1 MDATLQCYA
10 CGARYDTAE
19 RGRCSCG
26 EPCWF
31 ALDASD
37 FTWPSDAAPA
47 GMWRYTDLLPIDS
60 PHGIGSTVG
69 GTPLVRTK
77 RLDDLGCRV
86 FVKDET
92 RQPTGSFKD
101 RGSAVGVAHAVANG
115 TRWVGTV
122 SHGNMATSMAAHAAA
137 LGLGCVVLVPADIP
151 AERLVHVARYGPTI
165 VRIDG
170 DYGDCYEKSLS
181 MGPELGIEFV
191 NSDVPLRV
199 AGQKTVALEI
209 LEAFAPSS
217 PDAIVLPVS
226 SGGQASAVWK
236 AFLELDAAGLI
247 DSVPRVYGVQS
258 AGCDPIVRAFEAG
271 SDRVSPIEPDETVA
285 YSIANANPP
294 SGTRVLAALRET
306 GGGTVAVTD
315 EEILDAQ
322 DRLARDVGLCVE
334 PASATVVAG
343 VERLCSR
350 GALDSDEDVVLI
362 ATGTGFRESARITSV
377 VEAEETL
384 TKGIDELRSTLESV
398 IRRSSNRSDR
408 FTV

>member
-1 MDATLQCYA
+1 MDETLRCYA
-10 CGARYDTAE
+10 CEVRYDAVE

-47 GMWRYTDLLPIDS
+47 GMWRYTDLLPTDS

-69 GTPLVRTK
+69 GTPLVRAK

-101 RGSAVGVAHAVANG
+101 RGSAVGVAYAAANG
-115 TRWVGTV
+115 IRWVGTV

-151 AERLVHVARYGPTI
+151 ADRLAYVARYGPTI

-247 DSVPRVYGVQS
+247 DSVPRVYAIQS
-258 AGCDPIVRAFEAG
+258 AACDPIVRAFDAG
-271 SDRVSPIEPDETVA
+271 ADRVSPIQARDTVA

-294 SGTRVLAALRET
+294 SGNRVLSALRKT
-306 GGGTVAVTD
+306 GGGAVAVTD

-322 DRLARDVGLCVE
+322 DRLARDVGMCVE

-343 VERLCSR
+343 VERLTSR
-350 GALDSDEDVVLI
+350 GELDSNDDVVLI
-362 ATGTGFRESARITSV
+362 ATGTGFRETPRDTSV
-377 VEAEETL
+377 AETDEPL
-384 TKGIDELRSTLESV
+384 TKGLDELRSTLESV
-398 IRRSSNRSDR
+398 IR
-408 FTV
+408 

>member
-1 MDATLQCYA
+1 MDATLRCYA
-10 CGARYDTAE
+10 CGARYDTVE

-37 FTWPSDAAPA
+37 FSWPSEAAPA
-47 GMWRYTDLLPIDS
+47 GMWRYTDLLPID
-60 PHGIGSTVG
+60 PPPGIGSTVG

-101 RGSAVGVAHAVANG
+101 RGSAVGVAHAAAND

-122 SHGNMATSMAAHAAA
+122 SHGNMATSVAAHAAA
-137 LGLGCVVLVPADIP
+137 HDLGCVVLVPADIP

-165 VRIDG
+165 VRFAG
-170 DYGDCYEKSLS
+170 EYGRCYEQSLS
-181 MGPELGIEFV
+181 LGLELGIEFV

-209 LEAFAPSS
+209 LEAFAPST

-236 AFLELDAAGLI
+236 TFLELDAAGLLET
-247 DSVPRVYGVQS
+247 VPRLYAVQS
-258 AGCDPIVRAFEAG
+258 AGCDPIVRAFDAG
-271 SDRVSPIEPDETVA
+271 ADRVTPNEPDETVA
-285 YSIANANPP
+285 YSIANADPP
-294 SGTRVLAALRET
+294 SGNRVLAALRET
-306 GGGTVAVTD
+306 GGGAVAVPD

-343 VERLCSR
+343 VERLCKR
-350 GALDSDEDVVLI
+350 GELERTDEVVLI
-362 ATGTGFRESARITSV
+362 ATGTGFREAAAGRSEFASDGTCV
-377 VEAEETL
+377 A
-384 TKGIDELRSTLESV
+384 GIDDLQSTLESV
-398 IRRSSNRSDR
+398 VGER
-408 FTV
+408 